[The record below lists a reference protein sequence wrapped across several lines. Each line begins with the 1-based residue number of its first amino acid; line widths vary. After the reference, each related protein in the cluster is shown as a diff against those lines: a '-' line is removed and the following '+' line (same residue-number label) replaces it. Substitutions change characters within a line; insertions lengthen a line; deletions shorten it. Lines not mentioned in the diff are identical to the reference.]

1 MKRTVIGA
9 ARGVQPELEKRRGQ
23 KMPKTILDRKAQ
35 GVSQN
40 IIVTVG
46 MAIVVLTVVAFAVSE
61 ILGALT
67 PTENSIGEN
76 IKTEIENR
84 TPLIFKLLLVTIIIM
99 VVVGMLRYFGAI

>member
-1 MKRTVIGA
+1 
-9 ARGVQPELEKRRGQ
+9 
-23 KMPKTILDRKAQ
+23 MPKTILDRKGQ
-35 GVSQN
+35 GVNQN

-61 ILGALT
+61 ILGAIEPET
-67 PTENSIGEN
+67 DTIGDN
-76 IKTEIENR
+76 IKKEIESR

>member
-1 MKRTVIGA
+1 
-9 ARGVQPELEKRRGQ
+9 
-23 KMPKTILDRKAQ
+23 MPKNILDRKGQ

-76 IKTEIENR
+76 IKNEIESR